1 MPPPPPH
8 ILGYPSMAPPSYAA
22 AIADAPPAY
31 EDHVDEH
38 NEDQDDYDHSTFSGS
53 AYVPVYTYA
62 RPHQVWR
69 RIQNPVKHLRWRVSR
84 KSKTLHLRCLTR
96 F

>member
-1 MPPPPPH
+1 MYKGIWIVVKVVARLGIFWWLEPSAPGMPPPPPD

-31 EDHVDEH
+31 EDHEEDH
-38 NEDQDDYDHSTFSGS
+38 NEDQDDDYDHSTFSGS

-62 RPHQVWR
+62 RPHQVM
-69 RIQNPVKHLRWRVSR
+69 
-84 KSKTLHLRCLTR
+84 
-96 F
+96 